1 MNFQKAPK
9 KIVNWM
15 FRSKI
20 DLSTKW
26 WHRLFKVLFVVII
39 LTSAVFL
46 IIFLSDSYN
55 RIVHQWHYVE
65 SLSSRLAS
73 DSYSGR
79 AVPLKD
85 LYEENEVITDREQLS
100 GTSFSLADK
109 EYLQPYSPI
118 FLEDIQQS
126 KSFCS
131 DKLYEHIDD
140 IASTNNIKIFSTVE
154 ATPSRVYSDVD
165 AFITYLENKFLFD
178 TNCVM
183 LDRFTRYNDDDT
195 TTMISFIRPVDT
207 SRYIIHSYRYSLDRF
222 IFMTLSSIAFFLF
235 CILCTIL
242 IYYKVILYIVYGK
255 VEKSSLK

>member
-1 MNFQKAPK
+1 MNFKQATK
-9 KIVNWM
+9 KIVSWM
-15 FRSKI
+15 FGSEI

-26 WHRLFKVLFVVII
+26 WHRFFKVLFVMTI
-39 LTSAVFL
+39 LTSAVLL

-65 SLSSRLAS
+65 SLSSRLG
-73 DSYSGR
+73 DSLYSNKV
-79 AVPLKD
+79 VPLKD
-85 LYEENEVITDREQLS
+85 LYGEDEVITDREQLR
-100 GTSFSLADK
+100 GTSFNLADR

-131 DKLYEHIDD
+131 NELYEHIDD
-140 IASTNNIKIFSTVE
+140 IASANDIKIFSTVE

-195 TTMISFIRPVDT
+195 TTMISFVRPVDT
-207 SRYIIHSYRYSLDRF
+207 SRYIIYNYRYSLDRF